1 LITSLLIRMETGLKV
16 GNKIKKL
23 RELKNYSQEYM
34 ADKLGISQAQFSKIE
49 RDESDMNISRLKEIS
64 DILEMRIEDVLTF
77 DERYVFN
84 AYDHGQA
91 AVNIYNQQASEQI
104 QKLYEDKIKLLEE
117 IIRLKDQII
126 NK

>member
-1 LITSLLIRMETGLKV
+1 METGLKV

-34 ADKLGISQAQFSKIE
+34 AEKLGISQTQFSKIE

-64 DILEMRIEDVLTF
+64 DILGMRIEDVLTF

-84 AYDHGQA
+84 AYDNGQA
-91 AVNIYNQQASEQI
+91 AYNIYNHQVNEQM

-117 IIRLKDQII
+117 VIRLKDQLNNIA
-126 NK
+126 

>member
-1 LITSLLIRMETGLKV
+1 MESGLKV

-23 RELKNYSQEYM
+23 RELKNYSQEFM

-49 RDESDMNISRLKEIS
+49 RDESDMNVSRLSEIA
-64 DILEMRIEDVLTF
+64 DILGMRIEDVLTF

-91 AVNIYNQQASEQI
+91 AMNIYNQQINEQM

-117 IIRLKDQII
+117 IIRLKDQSI
-126 NK
+126 NQK